1 MVTAEIGH
9 CSALYIRVS
18 VRTRLHTPHVNH
30 NVLNPPQLCDNGVE
44 EAHGDNASGYVLNSF
59 AASSWGS

>member
-1 MVTAEIGH
+1 VF
-9 CSALYIRVS
+9 
-18 VRTRLHTPHVNH
+18 RTRLHTPHVNH

-44 EAHGDNASGYVLNSF
+44 EAHGDDASGYVLNSF